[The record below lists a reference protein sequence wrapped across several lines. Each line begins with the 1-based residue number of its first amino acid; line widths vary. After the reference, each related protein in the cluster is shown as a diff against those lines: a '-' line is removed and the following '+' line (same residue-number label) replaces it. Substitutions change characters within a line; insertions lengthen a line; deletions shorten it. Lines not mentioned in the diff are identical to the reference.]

1 MAYENYKALRV
12 AVERGVARVTIEH
25 GEINLFDLTLI
36 VEMARLGPELEADDG
51 VRVVVLQSANPHFF
65 VAHADLNLIQGL
77 PAEVP
82 ARAEKLGGF
91 HAMCERFRVMPK
103 VTIAK
108 IEGICR
114 GGGSEFVQA
123 CDMRFAARGR
133 AVLSQ
138 PEVALGII
146 PGGGG
151 CVRLPRLAGRSRALE
166 VILGCDDFDADLAE
180 RYGYV
185 NRALGADEIGPFV
198 DALAERIAG
207 FSADAIRLAKAAVT
221 RAEKSVEDD
230 LVNEEKSFFESA
242 ATAEA
247 KRAMKAAMAAAFQT
261 AAVER
266 QPISEMFARLAQR

>member
-1 MAYENYKALRV
+1 
-12 AVERGVARVTIEH
+12 
-25 GEINLFDLTLI
+25 
-36 VEMARLGPELEADDG
+36 
-51 VRVVVLQSANPHFF
+51 VLQSANPHFF
-65 VAHADLNLIQGL
+65 IAHADLNLIQGL
-77 PAEVP
+77 PAAVP

-103 VTIAK
+103 ATIAK

-123 CDMRFAARGR
+123 FDMRFAARGR

-185 NRALGADEIGPFV
+185 NRALEPNEIGPFV
-198 DALAERIAG
+198 DALAERIAR
-207 FSADAIRLAKAAVT
+207 FSPDAVRLAKAAVLK
-221 RAEKSVEDD
+221 AEKSVEDD
-230 LVNEEKSFFESA
+230 LVNEEKNFFESV
-242 ATAEA
+242 ATPAA
-247 KRAMKAAMAAAFQT
+247 KRAMKAAMESGFQT
-261 AAVER
+261 PAVER
-266 QPISEMFARLAQR
+266 RPIAELLARLAR

>member
-12 AVERGVARVTIEH
+12 AVERGVARVTIDH

-36 VEMARLGPELEADDG
+36 VEMARLGAELEADDG
-51 VRVVVLQSANPHFF
+51 VRVVVLQSANPDFF
-65 VAHADLNLIQGL
+65 IAHADLNLIQGL

-133 AVLSQ
+133 TVLSQ

-185 NRALGADEIGPFV
+185 NRAMAPDEIGPFV
-198 DALAERIAG
+198 DALAARIAG
-207 FSADAIRLAKAAVT
+207 YSPDAVRLAKAAVT

-230 LVNEEKSFFESA
+230 LVFEEKCFFESA
-242 ATAEA
+242 ATPAA
-247 KRAMKAAMAAAFQT
+247 KRAMKAAMAAGFQT
-261 AAVER
+261 PEVER
-266 QPISEMFARLAQR
+266 RPITETLGRLR

>member
-1 MAYENYKALRV
+1 MAYENYRALRV
-12 AVERGVARVTIEH
+12 AVERGVARVTIDH

-36 VEMARLGPELEADDG
+36 VEMARLGPELEADEA

-65 VAHADLNLIQGL
+65 IAHADLNLIQGL
-77 PAEVP
+77 PAAAP

-103 VTIAK
+103 ATIAK

-123 CDMRFAARGR
+123 FDMRFAARGR

-185 NRALGADEIGPFV
+185 NRALEPNEIGPFV
-198 DALAERIAG
+198 DALAERIAR
-207 FSADAIRLAKAAVT
+207 FSPDAVRLAKAAVLK
-221 RAEKSVEDD
+221 AEKSVEDD
-230 LVNEEKSFFESA
+230 LVNEEKNFFESV
-242 ATAEA
+242 ATPAA
-247 KRAMKAAMAAAFQT
+247 KRAMKAAMESGFQT
-261 AAVER
+261 PAVER
-266 QPISEMFARLAQR
+266 RPIAELLARLAR

>member
-1 MAYENYKALRV
+1 MAYESYKSLHI
-12 AVERGVARVTIEH
+12 AVDRGVARVTIDH

-36 VEMARLGPELEADDG
+36 VEMARAGAELEADDA

-65 VAHADLNLIQGL
+65 IAHADLNLIQGL
-77 PAEVP
+77 PAAPP

-103 VTIAK
+103 ATIAK

-151 CVRLPRLAGRSRALE
+151 CVRLPRLVGRSRALE

-185 NRALGADEIGPFV
+185 NRALLAGEIGPFV
-198 DALAERIAG
+198 DALAARIAC
-207 FSADAIRLAKAAVT
+207 FSPEAIRLAKAAVL
-221 RAEKSVEDD
+221 RAEHSIEDD
-230 LVNEEKSFFESA
+230 LVHEERSFFESA
-242 ATAEA
+242 ATPAA
-247 KRAMKAAMAAAFQT
+247 KRAMKAAMEAGFQT
-261 AAVER
+261 PTVER
-266 QPISEMFARLAQR
+266 QPITDMWARLAQ